1 MYLKVHRTPDGGQV
15 VAVCDRELL
24 NTTIRHGD
32 LEVEI
37 REAFYGSMLA
47 EEQDVAK
54 ALAGAE
60 NANLMGERAVSLAVR
75 MGLISRSSC
84 IMVGAVP
91 HAQIIT
97 L

>member
-1 MYLKVHRTPDGGQV
+1 MYLKVHRTPDGSQV

-24 NTTIRHGD
+24 NTTVRHGD

-37 REAFYGSMLA
+37 REAFYGNTLA
-47 EEQDVAK
+47 EEQDVAR

-60 NANLMGERAVSLAVR
+60 NANLMGERTVTLAIR
-75 MGLISRSSC
+75 MGLITRGSC